1 MVQDKTFFTS
11 QDAQPTSIS
20 NSSVD
25 DIFDIIL
32 SKIHP
37 VDFNALATVNRDRIF
52 EALLEQYQQQSGED
66 ESDLTPQDTRE
77 LLESGDQISLSPKVY
92 KVLFIMVLIDLSDEI
107 GYPLADFGAEV
118 RVYSGTHWLTTVDD
132 QLIHFVMRAG
142 EKIGVPRFIALDSDF
157 AKKCIRQL
165 QAAGYR
171 KKIESNETMINFLNG
186 TLKFDHLGNYTLGDH
201 SPDDLLTYVLPYEFD
216 ESAEAPVFEKYLDR
230 VLPDEQKQD
239 VLAEFIASC
248 FTNHKHEKAL
258 ILYGDGANGKS
269 VFLEVITSALGND
282 NVCSHTLESLT
293 DKSGYYRG
301 QLGDYLLNYSGEIS
315 TSLNPDEF
323 KKLASREKISAR
335 YPYGRP
341 FTIENYARIAFNC
354 NELPE
359 AEDTSEGFF
368 RRFLIIEFDQYIR
381 KEERDRDL
389 HNKIID
395 SDLPGV
401 MNWILKGVKRLTE
414 QGTFSQCDSADRH
427 LEIYRKEA
435 DTVQSFA
442 ESEDIKKMGEEAK
455 ASILHEKYLQY
466 CSNFGYT
473 PVGEKTFYIRLARCG
488 LQKKRKSDGMYY
500 LRE

>member
-1 MVQDKTFFTS
+1 MERNKTFFTP

-20 NSSVD
+20 DNSVD
-25 DIFDIIL
+25 DIFEII
-32 SKIHP
+32 SNKIHP
-37 VDFNALATVNRDRIF
+37 IDFNALATVNRDRIMEILF
-52 EALLEQYQQQSGED
+52 EQYQHLSGED
-66 ESDLTPQDTRE
+66 ESDLTLQDTRE
-77 LLESGDQISLSPKVY
+77 LLESGEQVSLTPQIY
-92 KVLFIMVLIDLSDEI
+92 KVLFIMVLIDLSEEI
-107 GYPLADFGAEV
+107 GHPLSDFGAET
-118 RVYSGTHWLTTVDD
+118 RVYSGTHWLTTNDD
-132 QLIHFVMRAG
+132 QLLHFIMNAG
-142 EKIGVPRFIALDSDF
+142 EKIGVPRFMALDSDF
-157 AKKCIRQL
+157 AKRCIRQL

-171 KKIESNETMINFLNG
+171 RRVVSNETKLNFLNG
-186 TLKFDHLGNYTLGDH
+186 TLKLDQNGNFKLEEH
-201 SPDDLLTYVLPYEFD
+201 NPDDLLTYVLPYEYD
-216 ESAEAPVFEKYLDR
+216 ENANASKFEKYLQR
-230 VLPDEQKQD
+230 VLPDQQKQD

-248 FTNHKHEKAL
+248 FTNHKHEKVL

-269 VFLEVITSALGND
+269 VFLEVITSALGTN

-301 QLGDYLLNYSGEIS
+301 QLGDHLLNYSGEIS
-315 TSLNPDEF
+315 TSLNADEF

-354 NELPE
+354 NELPK

-368 RRFLIIEFDQYIR
+368 RRFMIIEFDQYIP
-381 KEERDRDL
+381 KQERDRDL
-389 HNKIID
+389 HNKIIAT
-395 SDLPGV
+395 DLPGV
-401 MNWILKGVKRLTE
+401 MNWILKGLKRLTE

-442 ESEDIKKMGEEAK
+442 ESDLKNMDNEVK

-466 CSNFGYT
+466 CSNYRYT
-473 PVGEKTFYIRLARCG
+473 PVGEKTFYVRLARCG